1 MATIPT
7 YMGRCGRN
15 GAAYIDL
22 SDGATFARGLPLE
35 HFVWARACNIYGM
48 TQWMQ
53 RPTARGFRVIS
64 GRNDAMA
71 VIPVPATLS
80 SDEGPAAVR
89 RLLRDRAQ
97 QSASC
102 NASSALMKVKCASHL
117 PRLR

>member
-1 MATIPT
+1 VPACNAMHQWPPYPPT
-7 YMGRCGRN
+7 WGVVEGRN

-22 SDGATFARGLPLE
+22 SDGATFARGLPLG

-64 GRNDAMA
+64 GRDDAMA

-80 SDEGPAAVR
+80 SDKGGP
-89 RLLRDRAQ
+89 
-97 QSASC
+97 
-102 NASSALMKVKCASHL
+102 
-117 PRLR
+117 PR